1 MKKENIRRY
10 EKNMSISYG
19 DKYRIN
25 RFATPTYYGLGGT
38 VMEATI
44 DPDAEI
50 ATEVG
55 CGEGTR
61 TIAFRKITAVR
72 PKVSWTQNVRKLAD
86 YITLNAMITAEGAVP
101 EHSLALDEGG
111 GGLHLFT
118 GCKVNTCRIT
128 IRQAESI
135 KAALEVLAKDRST
148 QSSWTFVKTSE
159 TAMYKTA
166 LTTLSIGGTPETK
179 WQEVEFGVDNNVIQ
193 EILGV
198 QIKPMEV
205 GERQA
210 LYSGHI
216 IRAVAQAS
224 LVPDVIAG
232 TPKTIIITLTDNQAT
247 PVAKTFT
254 FTNAE
259 LRRSQVRARGL
270 DMVIERI
277 EWEGKTMVIT

>member
-1 MKKENIRRY
+1 
-10 EKNMSISYG
+10 MSIAYG
-19 DKYRIN
+19 DKYKIN

-38 VMEATI
+38 VMTATI

-72 PKVSWTQNVRKLAD
+72 PKVSWTQNIRKLAD
-86 YITLNAMITAEGAVP
+86 YITLNAMITAEGVVP
-101 EHSLALDEGG
+101 AHDLALDEGG
-111 GGLHLFT
+111 GGFHLFT

-135 KAALEVLAKDRST
+135 KAALEVLAKARST
-148 QSSWTFVKTSE
+148 QTTWEFVKASE
-159 TAMYKTA
+159 EAMYKTA
-166 LTTLSIGGTPETK
+166 LTSLKIGANPETK
-179 WQEVEFGVDNNVIQ
+179 WQEVEFGVDNNAIQ
-193 EILGV
+193 EILGSE
-198 QIKPMEV
+198 ILPTEV

-224 LVPDVIAG
+224 LVSDVILG
-232 TPKTIIITLTDNQAT
+232 TPKTIEIKLTDKATT
-247 PVAKTFT
+247 PVTKTFT

-259 LRRSQVRARGL
+259 LRRSQVQARGL

>member
-1 MKKENIRRY
+1 
-10 EKNMSISYG
+10 MSIAYG
-19 DKYRIN
+19 DKYKIN
-25 RFATPTYYGLGGT
+25 RFESPAYYGLGGT
-38 VMEATI
+38 VMTATI

-61 TIAFRKITAVR
+61 AIAFRKIAAVR
-72 PKVSWTQNVRKLAD
+72 PKISWTQNIRRLVD
-86 YITLNAMITAEGAVP
+86 YITLNALITAEGAVP
-101 EHSLALDEGG
+101 EHNLAVDEGA

-128 IRQAESI
+128 IRQSESI
-135 KAALEVLAKDRST
+135 KAALEVLAKARST
-148 QSSWTFVKTSE
+148 QTTWTFVKATDE
-159 TAMYKTA
+159 AMYKTA
-166 LTTLSIGGTPETK
+166 LTTLSIGGVAETK

-193 EILGV
+193 EMLGV
-198 QIKPMEV
+198 SILPTEV

-224 LVPDVIAG
+224 LVPDVLTG
-232 TPKTIIITLTDNQAT
+232 TPKTIVITLTDNQAT

-259 LRRSQVRARGL
+259 LRRSQVQARGL
-270 DMVIERI
+270 DMIIERI

>member
-1 MKKENIRRY
+1 
-10 EKNMSISYG
+10 MSIAYG
-19 DKYRIN
+19 DKYKIN

-38 VMEATI
+38 VMTATI

-61 TIAFRKITAVR
+61 AIAFRKITAVR
-72 PKVSWTQNVRKLAD
+72 PKVSWTQNVRKLTD
-86 YITLNAMITAEGAVP
+86 YLTTYALITAEGAVP
-101 EHSLALDEGG
+101 AHNLALDEGG

-118 GCKVNTCRIT
+118 DCKVNTCRIT
-128 IRQAESI
+128 IRQMESI

-148 QSSWTFVKTSE
+148 QTTWTFVKATE
-159 TAMYKTA
+159 EAMYKTA

-198 QIKPMEV
+198 AIKPTEV

-224 LVPDVIAG
+224 LVSDVIAG
-232 TPKTIIITLTDNQAT
+232 TPKTIEIALTDNATT
-247 PVAKTFT
+247 PVTKTFT
-254 FTNAE
+254 FANAE
-259 LRRSQVRARGL
+259 LRRSQVQARGL

-277 EWEGKTMVIT
+277 EWEAKTMVIT